1 MKQFIITIAATAV
14 SLAAKAGP
22 DQSSDNSFKFK
33 ALDLSSTILT
43 ILLFSVVILTF
54 IKWLLDYRLKN
65 KLIEKGAPENMVS
78 QLLQPVIRDNKN
90 VTIKWFSLLTGLGL
104 GLSLV
109 DYFQPLGI
117 HSLAIMSFSL
127 AASFLGYYFFI
138 SRREKP

>member
-65 KLIEKGAPENMVS
+65 KLIEKGAPGNMVS

-109 DYFQPLGI
+109 DHFQPLGI